1 MLLFP
6 EPEVLNLLLLGP
18 EVPRFITRTWSS
30 EFINYWSLKLPD
42 FYLLIPEPAVLNL
55 LSRTL
60 LLCNLFF
67 CILFNFKQFTFPH
80 LFIYMLLWYWPCQ
93 PTRTCSSGFTL
104 SHLFIFMLLWDWL
117 CQPIRTCSSGFI
129 YLFIYFSHLLLRI
142 LLYAIFI

>member
-1 MLLFP
+1 MLFFVSNLIYNTLSARMLLFP
-6 EPEVLNLLLLGP
+6 EFEVLNLLLLGP

-42 FYLLIPEPAVLNL
+42 FYLLIPEPAILNL

-60 LLCNLFF
+60 LIWNLFY
-67 CILFNFKQFTFPH
+67 CILFTFKQFTFPH

-93 PTRTCSSGFTL
+93 PTRTCSSGF
-104 SHLFIFMLLWDWL
+104 
-117 CQPIRTCSSGFI
+117 I